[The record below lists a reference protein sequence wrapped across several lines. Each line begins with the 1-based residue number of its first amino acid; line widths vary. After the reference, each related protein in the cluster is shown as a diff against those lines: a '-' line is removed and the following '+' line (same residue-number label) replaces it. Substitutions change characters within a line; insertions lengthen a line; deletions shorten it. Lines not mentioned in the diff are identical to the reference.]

1 VIERVF
7 GSRKE
12 LKLVKTRILLIAVFG
27 AVVGL
32 GQEQPKPKRNSD
44 RAEWMY
50 EAQWGVFCHYLSDI
64 ALKGQ
69 EHTPE
74 NWNAAV
80 DSFDVEALAEQLASV
95 KARYFVL
102 TLGQN
107 SGYYCSPNAAYDRIV
122 GNAASTCARRDLVAD
137 LADAL
142 VLRGIRLMVYL
153 PAGAPDRD
161 PKAMQALEWA
171 PGKYPIWSHPEGGPE
186 GGDPRFDAFQRKWEE
201 IIGEWSTRWGAN
213 VSGWWFDGCYY
224 PIAMYQHDDPPNFA
238 SFAGA
243 ARAGNPDSIVA
254 FNPGVFD
261 PVITLSSEEDYT
273 AGEIN
278 DAEKVQ
284 CPGRWLNGAQFQMLS
299 FLGPQWA
306 GSPPRYSD
314 EQVIAIT
321 RRILTD
327 GGIVTWEV
335 PISTTGVIP
344 AEFVAQLNA
353 LGASLENEPVERE

>member
-1 VIERVF
+1 MSVF
-7 GSRKE
+7 
-12 LKLVKTRILLIAVFG
+12 LVASAAV
-27 AVVGL
+27 A
-32 GQEQPKPKRNSD
+32 QEQSEPKRNSN

-50 EAQWGVFCHYLSDI
+50 AAQWGVFCHYLSDI

-80 DSFDVEALAEQLASV
+80 DSFDVEALAAQLALV

-122 GNAASTCARRDLVAD
+122 GNAPSTCSRRDLVAD
-137 LADAL
+137 LATAL
-142 VLRGIRLMVYL
+142 APRGIRLMVYL

-161 PKAMQALEWA
+161 PNAMQALEWA

-186 GGDPRFDAFQRKWEE
+186 GGDPRFDAFQRKWEA

-224 PIAMYQHDDPPNFA
+224 PIAMYKHPEPPNFA

-306 GSPPRYSD
+306 GSPPRYTD
-314 EQVIAIT
+314 EQVIQIT
-321 RRILTD
+321 CRILTD
-327 GGIVTWEV
+327 GGVVTWEV
-335 PISTTGVIP
+335 PISPTGLIP
-344 AEFVAQLNA
+344 AEFMEQLHT
-353 LGASLENEPVERE
+353 LGKSLAEDPVTRP